1 MNEIMNSRKPKVLG
15 IAMIVL
21 GVVAMVTPLVAGL
34 SMLMLI
40 GMVIAVAGILRMVWA
55 FRAETPGQG
64 IFKFLLGIL
73 TAIAGGLIM
82 AHPLIASGVL
92 SILLA
97 AYLLMDG
104 LVEVIVAF
112 TLTGHPGKGWLMATG
127 LISIVLGCLIF
138 FQAPLSGTMAIG
150 VFLGIKLVFVGLAT
164 LNLGAT
170 PHSFMET
177 E

>member
-1 MNEIMNSRKPKVLG
+1 MNETMNSRQPKVLG

-21 GVVAMVTPLVAGL
+21 GIVALVTPLVAGQ

-40 GMVIAVAGILRMVWA
+40 GMLIVVAGILRMVWA

-64 IFKFLLGIL
+64 IFKFLLGVL

-82 AHPLIASGVL
+82 AHPMMASGLL

-112 TLTGHPGKGWLMATG
+112 ALGGHPGKGWLMATG
-127 LISIVLGCLIF
+127 LISIVLGCLMF
-138 FQAPLSGTMAIG
+138 FQAPLSGVIAIG

-170 PHSFMET
+170 PHSLMKSE
-177 E
+177 